1 MKITQFDKEIWWQFS
16 WNFWRVGFEI
26 DFDVSKYKYF
36 HFKLYLLLFAIR
48 IYIEWG
54 KNNK

>member
-1 MKITQFDKEIWWQFS
+1 MKITHFDREIWWQFS

-26 DFDVSKYKYF
+26 DLDVNNKYF

-48 IYIEWG
+48 VYIEWD
-54 KNNK
+54 

>member
-48 IYIEWG
+48 IYIEW
-54 KNNK
+54 N